1 VDFGISLLPDAG
13 PERKSATTYYRDVLA
28 LSRIADEAGLR
39 YVKMTE
45 HYLHPYGGYCPAPL
59 TFLAAVA
66 AQTTRIRLLT
76 GGVIPN
82 YHHPIQLA
90 SQVTMVDAISDG
102 RLDVGF
108 ARGYL
113 PYEYRAFGIPLDS
126 SQDRFAASVAA
137 MIRLWTQEDV
147 AEDTPYFSFSHA
159 TILPRPTQSPYPPLW
174 AAAVRTPRSFEWIGR
189 MGLGLLLTPTLTV
202 MSALREQT
210 QMYRDAFAP
219 SDTGHSDTGPS
230 DTGPSDTGP
239 SDTGPSDSGPSDS
252 GPSDSGPSDT
262 GHSDSGRSDTG
273 HSDSGRSDTGLRPRV
288 ALSVPLYVARTDAE
302 AFRDGD
308 ALMAEYLRVWLEAA
322 DSWNTA
328 WSKDYA
334 AYTGMSTFLREMSP
348 TAWREAGSAV
358 AGSVE
363 RVIDRIHELR
373 ELAEPDTL
381 LWQVDFGG
389 AGREQA
395 ERNLRLFCDR
405 VLPKV
410 ADL

>member
-13 PERKSATTYYRDVLA
+13 PERKPATTYYRDVLA

-45 HYLHPYGGYCPAPL
+45 HYLHPYGGYCPSPL

-66 AQTTRIRLLT
+66 AQTTQIRLLT

-90 SQVTMVDAISDG
+90 SQATMVDAISDG

-126 SQDRFAASVAA
+126 SLDRFTTTVKA
-137 MIRLWTQEDV
+137 MIRLWTEDDV
-147 AEDTPYFSFSHA
+147 TEETPYFSFSHA
-159 TILPRPTQSPYPPLW
+159 TILPRSAQSPHPPLW
-174 AAAVRTPRSFEWIGR
+174 AAAVRTPSSFEWIGQMG
-189 MGLGLLLTPTLTV
+189 MGLLMTPTLTA
-202 MSALREQT
+202 MSSLKEQI
-210 QMYRDAFAP
+210 QLYRSAFAAAH
-219 SDTGHSDTGPS
+219 GE
-230 DTGPSDTGP
+230 
-239 SDTGPSDSGPSDS
+239 
-252 GPSDSGPSDT
+252 
-262 GHSDSGRSDTG
+262 
-273 HSDSGRSDTGLRPRV
+273 TGLRPRV
-288 ALSVPLYVARTDAE
+288 ALSVPLYVAPTDAE

-308 ALMAEYLRVWLEAA
+308 ALMTEYLRVWLDAT

-334 AYTGMSTFLREMSP
+334 AYTGMSRFLRGMSP
-348 TAWREAGSAV
+348 TAWRETGSAV

-363 RVIDRIHELR
+363 RVIDRIHQLR
-373 ELAEPDTL
+373 ELADPDVV
-381 LWQVDFGG
+381 LWQVDFG
-389 AGREQA
+389 AADLDQA
-395 ERNLRLFCDR
+395 ERNLRLFCTQ

-410 ADL
+410 RDL

>member
-13 PERKSATTYYRDVLA
+13 PERKPATTYYRDVLA
-28 LSRIADEAGLR
+28 LSRIADQAGLG

-76 GGVIPN
+76 GGVIPG

-90 SQVTMVDAISDG
+90 SQITMVDAISDG

-147 AEDTPYFSFSHA
+147 TEDTPYFSFSHA
-159 TILPRPTQSPYPPLW
+159 TILPRPTQSPHPPLW

-189 MGLGLLLTPTLTV
+189 MGLGLLLTPTLTA
-202 MSALREQT
+202 MSALREQM
-210 QMYRDAFAP
+210 QMYRAAFAAA
-219 SDTGHSDTGPS
+219 HW
-230 DTGPSDTGP
+230 
-239 SDTGPSDSGPSDS
+239 
-252 GPSDSGPSDT
+252 
-262 GHSDSGRSDTG
+262 
-273 HSDSGRSDTGLRPRV
+273 DTGLRPRV
-288 ALSVPLYVARTDAE
+288 ALSMPLYVAPTDAE

-308 ALMAEYLRVWLEAA
+308 ALMAEYLRVWLDAA

-334 AYTGMSTFLREMSP
+334 AYTGMSSFLRGMSP

-373 ELAEPDTL
+373 ELAEPDTV

-389 AGREQA
+389 ADREQA
-395 ERNLRLFCDR
+395 ERNLRLFCGQ